1 MEGRSHE
8 IGVPS
13 FNQIKKLLMIKG
25 PPSARPSTRNLLEAP
40 HTSKTSSSAQVSPL
54 SARPSPLA
62 AGPSFQPS
70 YGSNEWAPLDNLI
83 IMPHPDTPS
92 NLPGAA
98 TAPGAR
104 LTSTHKTALRTYS
117 RRSLKRRHTSPPAQ
131 NVERFFTR
139 TGSLNVKEPK
149 TAEQRNEAKAQQL
162 SREVSNKDRKRLRF
176 SLASAEKKTPSDL
189 AWEAL
194 ASSAP
199 VLTRQ
204 DDGSSDD
211 GGSHEIDV
219 VKCSSGH
226 QELEQQQPDV
236 GDAPQGSDKDRDG
249 KRQGDAAAEADTSE
263 STSLEESDDVEDG
276 EEQQFMSG
284 HEHR

>member
-1 MEGRSHE
+1 M
-8 IGVPS
+8 VP
-13 FNQIKKLLMIKG
+13 Q
-25 PPSARPSTRNLLEAP
+25 
-40 HTSKTSSSAQVSPL
+40 
-54 SARPSPLA
+54 
-62 AGPSFQPS
+62 
-70 YGSNEWAPLDNLI
+70 
-83 IMPHPDTPS
+83 PDTPS
-92 NLPGAA
+92 DLPGAA

-104 LTSTHKTALRTYS
+104 LTSTHKTPLRTYS

-139 TGSLNVKEPK
+139 TSSLNVKEPK

-162 SREVSNKDRKRLRF
+162 SRQVSNKDRKRLRF

-204 DDGSSDD
+204 NDGSSDD
-211 GGSHEIDV
+211 GGPHETDV
-219 VKCSSGH
+219 VKCSSDRKESEH
-226 QELEQQQPDV
+226 QQPDV
-236 GDAPQGSDKDRDG
+236 GDSPRGSDNDRDG
-249 KRQGDAAAEADTSE
+249 KPRGDAAAEADVQE
-263 STSLEESDDVEDG
+263 SMSWGQSDDVEDG
-276 EEQQFMSG
+276 EKQPMQSD